1 LVLSRKPE
9 KRQGEMR
16 KALIIAGREIHSSVV
31 TPFFF
36 VLVSIFSLLSGFFF
50 FTLLQQFTFM
60 GKKAAVMQNI
70 SPSLNEFV
78 VVPFYQS
85 LLFLLLC
92 LLPLLAM
99 RAFPRERALE
109 TYELLMTAPLTPAD
123 LVLGKFLG
131 LLSLTVIVL
140 AVAFLYPGL
149 LMVLADPEVVPALVG
164 GGGLVLFSAA
174 LLSLSLAVSAFSRS
188 QTTAALVSFA
198 LLVALFV
205 IDVPAAKV
213 GGEFARVLFYL
224 APVQHVQNA
233 FRGVIDGGDILYLL
247 SLCGVGIFVANRALE
262 GERCR

>member
-1 LVLSRKPE
+1 
-9 KRQGEMR
+9 
-16 KALIIAGREIHSSVV
+16 
-31 TPFFF
+31 
-36 VLVSIFSLLSGFFF
+36 
-50 FTLLQQFTFM
+50 
-60 GKKAAVMQNI
+60 
-70 SPSLNEFV
+70 
-78 VVPFYQS
+78 
-85 LLFLLLC
+85 
-92 LLPLLAM
+92 
-99 RAFPRERALE
+99 
-109 TYELLMTAPLTPAD
+109 
-123 LVLGKFLG
+123 
-131 LLSLTVIVL
+131 
-140 AVAFLYPGL
+140 
-149 LMVLADPEVVPALVG
+149 MVLADPEVVPALVG